1 MDKNRVIFHYPML
14 VALPLFGWYCY
25 DDALASYLNNAS
37 VGTVPLLF
45 YIGLVLGIGLIFG
58 ESSRKDV

>member
-1 MDKNRVIFHYPML
+1 ML

>member
-1 MDKNRVIFHYPML
+1 MDKNRVIFHYPFV

-25 DDALASYLNNAS
+25 DDALSMALNNAA
-37 VGTVPLLF
+37 VGAVPLLF

-58 ESSRKDV
+58 ESSS